1 MASELSKQKVDDVR
15 AWLNKPEVLAEL
27 ARAVREN
34 VKPVTV
40 ARIVQSAMVR
50 QPKLFDC
57 SRHSLWGAILQSLE
71 LGLLPDGREAA
82 LIPYQ
87 IKGTLTCTFQPM
99 YQGLVKLASNAGVVV
114 IPPVSVYSNEKFKIQ
129 YGMVPPILHE
139 PLPPD
144 RRGEFVLCYSIAMVN
159 GQPVPDYMWRED
171 IDAIRDRSKGYQN
184 ALKYNDQEN
193 PWIRDYPEMAKKTV
207 FKRQAKYLPKSAELS
222 QALSVD
228 DDAEF
233 GHAGLSVDVIDAP
246 VPTTKA
252 AKLAANVRSK
262 TPVSVPT
269 EPEFEEPQTPTGG
282 SPPPPNVYD
291 PEKPDDIPFDSKP
304 APPSPIISGKRAMRL
319 FNLISTADLAV
330 RDPVMNQ
337 YGLSKIGLQKEC
349 LKFTE
354 AQAEAIEDS
363 LTPPTAGK

>member
-1 MASELSKQKVDDVR
+1 MANELSKQKVDDVR
-15 AWLNKPEVLAEL
+15 AWLTGPAVLAEL
-27 ARAVREN
+27 GRAVREK
-34 VKPVTV
+34 VKPITI
-40 ARIVQSAMVR
+40 ARIIQSAMVR

-57 SRHSLWGAILQSLE
+57 TRHSLWGSILQSLE

-114 IPPVSVYSNEKFKIQ
+114 IPPVSVYSNERFTIQ
-129 YGMVPPILHE
+129 YGMIPPIVHE

-144 RRGEFVLCYSIAMVN
+144 RRGEFVACYSIALVN
-159 GQPVPDYMWRED
+159 EQPVPDFMWKAE

-184 ALKYNDQEN
+184 AKKYDDDEN

-222 QALSVD
+222 QALSAD

-246 VPTTKA
+246 PGDSKA
-252 AKLAANVRSK
+252 AKMAANVRAK
-262 TPVSVPT
+262 TPLPEPQPEPQDESRQETAQP
-269 EPEFEEPQTPTGG
+269 EPERPAPTPAATNSGLL
-282 SPPPPNVYD
+282 
-291 PEKPDDIPFDSKP
+291 IDSKRARQLKNALLALEMPDRTELTEKYKLKP
-304 APPSPIISGKRAMRL
+304 ASLDA
-319 FNLISTADLAV
+319 
-330 RDPVMNQ
+330 
-337 YGLSKIGLQKEC
+337 GL
-349 LKFTE
+349 LKMTE
-354 AQAEAIEDS
+354 AQADQLNADIGLVAS
-363 LTPPTAGK
+363 GI